1 MTAIIQQDFSLLRD
15 FFPLSGND
23 STAITVPDGGP
34 SLTYAALSE
43 KVQSWAELMWKNGVC
58 RGDVVSVA
66 VPNSV
71 EFIISFLAVTSMGA
85 IAAPL
90 NSAYTADEFRFYM
103 EDARAKAVI
112 TTRNTCPAAKEAAGY
127 LHMPVWETGIG
138 GSGIFFLECIN
149 PAASNTGEPSVPSEG
164 DTAMFLHTSGTT
176 GRPKGVPL
184 THGNLASSIN
194 NIIKTY
200 SLRGDDVSLIVM
212 PLFHVHG
219 LIGAALS
226 TLRSGGTLIIPP
238 KFSAHSFWEHAIK
251 HRATWFSAV
260 PTIHHIL
267 LELSDKENPPKGLM
281 RFIRSCSSAL
291 APATMHRMEESFG
304 SPVLEA
310 YGMTEASH
318 QMASNPLPPSLRAV
332 GTVGKATGIEIAIV
346 DEKGNFLK
354 EGDRGEVC
362 IKGRSVMKGY
372 HNNPEAN
379 AAAFVQGWLRTGDQ
393 GFLDERGYLSLTGRI
408 KELIN
413 RGGEKISPAEVDA
426 VLLEHP
432 CVTEAACFGVA
443 DHKYGEE
450 IHAAVVLGRQASPE
464 EIKGFCSERLAP
476 FKVPKEIHIMDA
488 IPRAATGK
496 IQRRALSQMFS
507 M

>member
-1 MTAIIQQDFSLLRD
+1 MIIQQEFSLLKD
-15 FFPLSGND
+15 FFPASGND

-34 SLTYAALSE
+34 SMTYAVLSE
-43 KVQSWAELMWKNGVC
+43 KVHSWAELLWNNGVGK
-58 RGDVVSVA
+58 GDVVSIA
-66 VPNSV
+66 VPNCA
-71 EFIISFLAVTSMGA
+71 EFIISFLAVTSIGA

-90 NSAYTADEFRFYM
+90 NSAYTADELRFYM
-103 EDARAKAVI
+103 EDAKAKAVI
-112 TTRNTCPAAKEAAGY
+112 TTRNTCPAAKEAAGS
-127 LHMPVWETGIG
+127 LSLSVWETGAG
-138 GSGIFFLECIN
+138 GSGTLFFECMN
-149 PAASNTGEPSVPSEG
+149 PGSSNIGEPPVPSEG

-200 SLRGDDVSLIVM
+200 SLCGDDVSLIVM

-226 TLRSGGTLIIPP
+226 TLRSGGALIIPP

-267 LELSDKENPPKGLM
+267 LERVDKDNPPQGMM

-291 APATMHRMEESFG
+291 APATMRRMEERFG

-318 QMASNPLPPSLRAV
+318 QMASNPLPPSPRVA

-346 DEKGNFLK
+346 DDKGNFLK
-354 EGDRGEVC
+354 EGVTGEVC

-372 HNNPEAN
+372 LNNEEAN
-379 AAAFVQGWLRTGDQ
+379 AASFVQGWLRTGDQ
-393 GFLDERGYLSLTGRI
+393 GVLDDRGYLSLTGRI

-432 CVTEAACFGVA
+432 CVAEAACFGVA
-443 DHKYGEE
+443 DQKYGEE
-450 IHAAVVLGRQASPE
+450 IHAAVVLSRQASE
-464 EIKGFCSERLAP
+464 EDIKGFCSERLAP
-476 FKVPKEIHIMDA
+476 FKVPKAIHIMEA

-507 M
+507 R